1 MLNGRKKTISSVL
14 KKYRTKL
21 CALAKVAKPM
31 VIWLHPAKQG
41 RVHLVPQGA
50 SLQAQRT
57 LKGES
62 VEYLAQWEVRA
73 KGKSLVG
80 VCVKEMKQMIGD
92 VWSGAGLFV
101 CSVC

>member
-1 MLNGRKKTISSVL
+1 M
-14 KKYRTKL
+14 
-21 CALAKVAKPM
+21 
-31 VIWLHPAKQG
+31 IWLHPAKQG

-50 SLQAQRT
+50 WLQAHQT
-57 LKGES
+57 INGES

-80 VCVKEMKQMIGD
+80 VCVKEIKEMIRD

-101 CSVC
+101 RSVC